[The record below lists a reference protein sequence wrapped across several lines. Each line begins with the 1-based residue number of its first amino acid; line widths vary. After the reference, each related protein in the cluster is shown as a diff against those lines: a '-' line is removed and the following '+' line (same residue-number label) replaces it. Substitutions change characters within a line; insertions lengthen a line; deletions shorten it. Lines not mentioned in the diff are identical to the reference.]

1 MNDQRTGIVHR
12 IDATWTPEQAAAV
25 YECLSALTETILSR
39 YGMQIHEFYKHDRS
53 TGHAIMGHDDLIDDQ
68 PELPF

>member
-1 MNDQRTGIVHR
+1 MNVQRTGITHM
-12 IDATWTPEQAAAV
+12 INATWTPEQAAAV

-39 YGMQIHEFYKHDRS
+39 YGTAIHEFYNYERC
-53 TGHAIMGHDDLIDDQ
+53 TGHGIMGDRDLMNNQ

>member
-1 MNDQRTGIVHR
+1 MNVQRTGITHM

-39 YGMQIHEFYKHDRS
+39 YGTAIHEFYNYERC
-53 TGHAIMGHDDLIDDQ
+53 TGHGIMGHGDLMDDQ